1 MKEGNANSS
10 VVLSCRIPEINK
22 KEKKQRTPQNTIF
35 KTHMAASDLSASE
48 AQLVFPD
55 REVLESFPGW

>member
-10 VVLSCRIPEINK
+10 VVLSCRIPEIK
-22 KEKKQRTPQNTIF
+22 KKGKEAEDPQNTIF
-35 KTHMAASDLSASE
+35 KTHMAASDLSASK

-55 REVLESFPGW
+55 REVL

>member
-1 MKEGNANSS
+1 MQIALLSYPVEFLKLKKKGKEA
-10 VVLSCRIPEINK
+10 ED
-22 KEKKQRTPQNTIF
+22 PQNTIF

-55 REVLESFPGW
+55 REVL